1 MYNRSTRSAL
11 RACALALAL
20 LSLGAQA
27 VEPPPSP
34 EPPPPPPGWGWGGTP
49 APAPARVTDPRLR
62 QREPKM
68 KTPMRVRYP
77 DAEACMRVD
86 GVVFLIV
93 TVGENGDVI
102 EVQVERST
110 RNRMLDRA
118 AMNAARETRWT
129 PEIFNG
135 KPVVSRARIP
145 VEFVLP
151 DVPSE
156 SCQRVSVALVDAQGA
171 AQLTPPPAGQPLR
184 AKIGL
189 YVPAPL
195 ELKLVLRHAAPGSDA
210 APYAV
215 VHEERRSLERPA
227 RVEMSQLDFATPEPL
242 AAGPYLLEIWMH
254 GGLVSSTPVEVR

>member
-1 MYNRSTRSAL
+1 MHTRPTR
-11 RACALALAL
+11 RARRTLALALAL

-27 VEPPPSP
+27 AEPSPSP
-34 EPPPPPPGWGWGGTP
+34 EPPPPPPGSGWGDTPLP
-49 APAPARVTDPRLR
+49 APRVADPRLR

-77 DAEACMRVD
+77 DAEACMRID
-86 GVVFLIV
+86 GTVVLIV
-93 TVGENGDVI
+93 TVDEKGDVLNA
-102 EVQVERST
+102 QVERST

-118 AMNAARETRWT
+118 ALNAARETHWS

-135 KPVVSRARIP
+135 KPVASRSRIP

-189 YVPAPL
+189 YVPARL
-195 ELKLVLRHAAPGSDA
+195 DFELVLRQADA
-210 APYAV
+210 QGAGGAI
-215 VHEERRSLERPA
+215 VHEERRSLERSMRA
-227 RVEMSQLDFATPEPL
+227 EFSSFDFATPEPL
-242 AAGPYLLEIWMH
+242 AAGTYLLEVRVD
-254 GGLVSSTPVEVR
+254 GELRSSTPIEVR